1 MGALNLNNKYDSV
14 LHYNLAF
21 IGGFLG
27 IYCILQRSDFL
38 GAAQTSN
45 MIYLVSHLLG
55 KDYIDVLLRAGAMIL
70 YAFSISLTV
79 LIPAKTTINIKT
91 LSILID
97 AAAVGIMGVMPDK
110 MNAVLGLYPVFF
122 AMAFQWNT
130 FKGAKGYI
138 SSSIFSTNNLRQFS
152 ISLTNFVM
160 TKKEEHLDRAKFYGC
175 TLLSFHIGVA
185 FSYVV
190 WKIFFVHSVW
200 FCFVPVI
207 SAFIVNFFNG
217 EAENLFI
224 CHEEMKQAV

>member
-1 MGALNLNNKYDSV
+1 MNNKYDSV

-97 AAAVGIMGVMPDK
+97 AVAVGIMGVMPDK

-152 ISLTNFVM
+152 ISLTNFGM
-160 TKKEEHLDRAKFYGC
+160 TKKKEHIDRAKFYGL
-175 TLLSFHIGVA
+175 TILSFHVGVA
-185 FSYVV
+185 VSYIA
-190 WKIFFVHSVW
+190 WQKFLVHSVL
-200 FCFVPVI
+200 FCFIPII
-207 SAFIVNFFNG
+207 SAFIINLINDDI
-217 EAENLFI
+217 ENLFI
-224 CHEEMKQAV
+224 IQEERKEAA